1 MSLSLFRSCLNVNS
15 EEEEEEEEKI
25 FRTIPFA
32 VAVAVVVNPSNCF
45 LEDGVDQ
52 GASQR
57 LVPAEEAN
65 IIYIRGVALYVPPGL
80 ENDGRYVPVHWT
92 ELDSQRN
99 SRKKYFRYNSTSVRT
114 ISRCPAQIL
123 ATGFYNAA
131 EEELIRAKHG
141 GSEYVLWRE
150 ANFYLDTKMLPVL
163 FYDYCNGCRLPEC
176 EDCSSR
182 SLHDLSLPKV
192 ISIT

>member
-1 MSLSLFRSCLNVNS
+1 MSLSLFRSCLDVKS
-15 EEEEEEEEKI
+15 KEEEEEEKENI

-32 VAVAVVVNPSNCF
+32 VAVNPSNCF
-45 LEDGVDQ
+45 LDTSVEQ

-57 LVPAEEAN
+57 LVPADKAN

-99 SRKKYFRYNSTSVRT
+99 SRKKYFRYNSTSVRV

-123 ATGFYNAA
+123 ATGFYNAT
-131 EEELIRAKHG
+131 EEELLRAKHG

-163 FYDYCNGCRLPEC
+163 FYDYCNGCHLSEC
-176 EDCSSR
+176 MVCKSKKGIV
-182 SLHDLSLPKV
+182 LY
-192 ISIT
+192 